1 MTRPRNFIG
10 IEDPQ
15 PKYISSFDLCGR
27 GSSRSRY
34 MCCRVL
40 VFGTCGDIERHFLI
54 SRPVDYLIKSKEACY
69 LLAEIQQTKKG
80 KHKAFSGSPT
90 EIPDTTCNRRE
101 KAKSNRDRL
110 LLRCNYLE
118 NLLMMTNRTTRNLYL
133 TTAIVVLFQWSISNA
148 ASAPAKTTSQVIY
161 KPTKEDLAH
170 GKTQTERMLHDLPAM
185 RQWLT
190 KDNPLYDFAV
200 QHYAADA
207 QGRRIYW
214 VPFKE
219 DGWKT
224 IGCNAISVVAT
235 PNRTGSICIRKVDF
249 QTGAPISANKAWAC
263 FVFEALNT
271 QNGYRYTKIIS
282 DARTGVLSR
291 EQFILRA
298 AEDEFRNVIE
308 QKRFYKQIV
317 EPWARRNRIK
327 TNGVEWHSK
336 SPKTFEEE
344 IRLRYDRNA
353 YPWDFFGDYY
363 DNYILNKEK
372 QGKP

>member
-1 MTRPRNFIG
+1 MT
-10 IEDPQ
+10 
-15 PKYISSFDLCGR
+15 
-27 GSSRSRY
+27 
-34 MCCRVL
+34 
-40 VFGTCGDIERHFLI
+40 
-54 SRPVDYLIKSKEACY
+54 
-69 LLAEIQQTKKG
+69 
-80 KHKAFSGSPT
+80 
-90 EIPDTTCNRRE
+90 
-101 KAKSNRDRL
+101 
-110 LLRCNYLE
+110 
-118 NLLMMTNRTTRNLYL
+118 TNRTTRNLYYL
-133 TTAIVVLFQWSISNA
+133 TTAIVVLFQWSISSV

-161 KPTKEDLAH
+161 KRTKEDLAH

-224 IGCNAISVVAT
+224 TGCNAISVVAT
-235 PNRTGSICIRKVDF
+235 PNRTGSICIRKIDF

-271 QNGYRYTKIIS
+271 QNGYRYTQIIS